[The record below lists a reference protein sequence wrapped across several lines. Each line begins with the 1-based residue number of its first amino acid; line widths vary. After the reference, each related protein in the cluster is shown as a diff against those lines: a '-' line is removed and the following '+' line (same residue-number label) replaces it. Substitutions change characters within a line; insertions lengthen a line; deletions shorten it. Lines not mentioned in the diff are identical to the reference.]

1 MTDHAGSLAVFA
13 TAPVRH
19 IYLIDANGQVV
30 FVQIGIC
37 IRLKISVRIIILYK
51 RIRIMTL
58 VTQGG
63 IFGHIWSDSP
73 RPRDKQR
80 LLGTGTASLSQGDQ
94 IKAIAY
100 PVIAGINGT

>member
-37 IRLKISVRIIILYK
+37 IRLKISVWIIIHYK
-51 RIRIMTL
+51 RIRIMAL

-63 IFGHIWSDSP
+63 IFGHIWVSP

-80 LLGTGTASLSQGDQ
+80 LLGTGTASLSLGDQ
-94 IKAIAY
+94 IKPIGY
-100 PVIAGINGT
+100 PINTWIGGT